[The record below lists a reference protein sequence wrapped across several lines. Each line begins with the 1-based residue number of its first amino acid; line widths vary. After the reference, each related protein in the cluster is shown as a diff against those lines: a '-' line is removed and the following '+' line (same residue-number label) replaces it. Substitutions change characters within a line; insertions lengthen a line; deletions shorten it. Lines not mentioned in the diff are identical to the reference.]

1 MSIGENIKRIRE
13 QKGLLQK
20 EVATELG
27 LDKSSYSKLEKDMRE
42 VKVSEL
48 QKLSSLFNMTID
60 QIVSFEG
67 AIPKEITIEDKNSV
81 EQIKLINQL
90 DEDDKKTVF
99 SIIDKMLTN
108 QKFKTFFQE
117 NVGKWSSVYQTNPIT
132 SPVI

>member
-20 EVATELG
+20 EVATHIS
-27 LDKSSYSKLEKDMRE
+27 LDKSAYSKLEKDMRE

-60 QIVSFEG
+60 QIVCFEG
-67 AIPKEITIEDKNSV
+67 DTPKEVTVEDKSTV
-81 EQIKLINQL
+81 EQMKLISQL
-90 DEDDKKTVF
+90 DEQDKKTVF

-117 NVGKWSSVYQTNPIT
+117 NVGK
-132 SPVI
+132 